1 VAASAVILCLPG
13 LSIGALSD
21 SGGGSEQTVTVKP
34 SQPSSTPLREARQAQ
49 AVPPGYVPPLHGSN
63 PHGQGTVGTIDLG
76 PNSTRPLPVDP
87 VTGRALPPNEEE
99 VVVGRSRGEQRAD
112 GTYHGHITILSLFA
126 NEIAGVDTNAGE
138 TKDFN
143 PLGPILNPLCMASG
157 ICLKVLRAH
166 SETTTTSSNNEFKAV
181 DLNVGAGGSALTA
194 TAAESRG
201 NISTSGG
208 CQTAHGDSQVA
219 GAKVGGVNVQAA
231 LSSSDSQACTGKAPT
246 QLNKSNVILNPSLL
260 QPVPAPGC
268 GQGTANT
275 LAGIPT
281 LLPIVCNADDTNG
294 NQAAAPYGVREALTV
309 FALVTPPGSG
319 LLKVTA
325 AASESR
331 AQAPPAGPGP
341 GPDSG
346 PGPDDG
352 GDSGRR
358 PGDDGDD
365 GGPGGPNDDDRA
377 GVSRRGGSGPAEC
390 EDGID
395 NDRDG
400 KIDFPN
406 DPQCQSPNDDSEA
419 GELAFTGVNLVLILL
434 AGTIMLA
441 AGLALRTA
449 VTRSPRAAA

>member
-1 VAASAVILCLPG
+1 MRARVLVGGVASVAAAAAILCLPG

-143 PLGPILNPLCMASG
+143 PLGPILDPLCMASG

-166 SETTTTSSNNEFKAV
+166 SETTATSSNNEFKAV

-208 CQTAHGDSQVA
+208 CQTAHGDSRVA
-219 GAKVGGVNVQAA
+219 GAKVGGVSVQAA
-231 LSSSDSQACTGKAPT
+231 LSSSDSQACNTGKAPT
-246 QLNKSNVILNPSLL
+246 QLNTSNVILDPSLL

-294 NQAAAPYGVREALTV
+294 NQAADPYGVREALTV

-341 GPDSG
+341 DSG

-358 PGDDGDD
+358 PGDDGDGGD

-377 GVSRRGGSGPAEC
+377 GVSRRGGSGPAA
-390 EDGID
+390 
-395 NDRDG
+395 
-400 KIDFPN
+400 
-406 DPQCQSPNDDSEA
+406 PQANA
-419 GELAFTGVNLVLILL
+419 LAFTGVNLLVILL